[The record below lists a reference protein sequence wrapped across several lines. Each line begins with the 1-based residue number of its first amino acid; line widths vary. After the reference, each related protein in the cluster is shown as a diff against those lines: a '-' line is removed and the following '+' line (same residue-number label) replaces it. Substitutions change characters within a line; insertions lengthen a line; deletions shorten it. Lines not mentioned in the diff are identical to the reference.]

1 MDFKDFGD
9 IRITKFGGWNV
20 SLANQE
26 TST

>member
-9 IRITKFGGWNV
+9 IRIIKLGGWNV

-26 TST
+26 TTT